1 MKITFIMMFLV
12 STFVF
17 SYQTIVNEEVSN
29 ETVTVVADEKLIAQT
44 EIEKEKKSSPTFAP
58 LQIKVVLKRI
68 YLDGETSE
76 EVIKQT
82 IWSMD
87 DFWAQY
93 EDWQLLDQKEG
104 QVTFKQHID
113 DISPLLKANGYFG
126 IDQEGRLSIYK
137 GHPNA
142 DEVIQSFFQIDLDK
156 LESNLKEQLE
166 EGIVIIS
173 KDQFS
178 ELLHSL
184 KEYEIR

>member
-1 MKITFIMMFLV
+1 MLV
-12 STFVF
+12 LSTAVF
-17 SYQTIVNEEVSN
+17 SYQTIVKEVKGK
-29 ETVTVVADEKLIAQT
+29 EQITVLENEKLIART
-44 EIEKEKKSSPTFAP
+44 EIEQEKKSSPTLAP
-58 LQIKVVLKRI
+58 LQLKVVLKRI

-137 GHPNA
+137 GNPAA
-142 DEVIQSFFQIDLDK
+142 DEVIQSFFQIDLEK
-156 LESNLKEQLE
+156 LESKLKEQLK

-173 KDQFS
+173 KDQYS
-178 ELLHSL
+178 QLLQSL
-184 KEYEIR
+184 KEYEVR